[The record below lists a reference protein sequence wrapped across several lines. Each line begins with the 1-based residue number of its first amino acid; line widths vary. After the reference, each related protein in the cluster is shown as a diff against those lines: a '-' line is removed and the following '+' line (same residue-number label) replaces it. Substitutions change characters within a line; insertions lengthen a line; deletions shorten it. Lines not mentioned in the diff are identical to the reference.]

1 MLLAAIASAA
11 FLSTMAGGLCAFWL
25 HDRLHW
31 ILGFSAGAVI
41 GVAFFDLLPE
51 AIDFAARGHAAQS
64 VVSWSAAGFLCYLV
78 LDRGLKIHGTTKRG
92 SLGASILCIH
102 SFLDGT
108 AIGLAFQASAAVGIV
123 VAVAVVT
130 HDFSDGV
137 NTMSIVIKN
146 RSERSTALRWLCLD
160 AVAPVLGILATRF
173 FGLPPEAIAVAL
185 ALFAG
190 FFLYIGASDLIPES
204 FHAHPK
210 FVTTAMTVVGAAV
223 IYLAMSLAAH
233 GATVTVAGVD
243 IADTAEVGTATLVL
257 NGAGK
262 REKFVFDVYVAA
274 LYLQTH
280 EREAAQVLGDA
291 GPKRISMTLLR
302 NLSPEQL
309 SDALREGIALNATPA
324 EVSALQPQVDSLI
337 AIMTAIG
344 PVHKGDVL
352 TIDFLTDGS
361 TAVGIGGQA
370 RGKPIPGVNFQRA
383 LLAVWL
389 GQKPVQADLK
399 DALLGR

>member
-1 MLLAAIASAA
+1 VLLAAIASAA

>member
-1 MLLAAIASAA
+1 LLTAIACAA
-11 FLSTMAGGLCAFWL
+11 LLSTMAGGLCAFWL

-51 AIDFAARGHAAQS
+51 AIDFAARTHAAHS
-64 VVSWSAAGFLCYLV
+64 VVSWSALGFLCYLV
-78 LDRGLKIHGTTKRG
+78 LDRALKFHGPEDRG
-92 SLGASILCIH
+92 KLGASILCIH

-108 AIGLAFQASAAVGIV
+108 AIGLAFQASHAVGIV

-137 NTMSIVIKN
+137 NTMSIVSRN
-146 RSERSTALRWLCLD
+146 RTERGPALRWLVAD
-160 AVAPVLGILATRF
+160 AVAPVAGIIATLF
-173 FGLPPEAIAVAL
+173 FGLPPDAIGICL
-185 ALFAG
+185 AIFAG

-210 FVTTAMTVVGAAV
+210 FVTTAMTVVGAAL
-223 IYLAMSLAAH
+223 IYLAMSLAAR
-233 GATVTVAGVD
+233 AATVAGVD
-243 IADTAEVGTATLVL
+243 LADTVKLGASTLVL

-262 REKFVFDVYVAA
+262 REKFVFDVYVAG

-280 EREAAQVLGDA
+280 EADAAQVLGDA
-291 GPKRISMTLLR
+291 GPKRITMTLLR
-302 NLSPEQL
+302 NLSAEQL
-309 SDALREGIALNATPA
+309 SDALREGIGQNSTPA
-324 EVSALQPQVDSLI
+324 EVVALQPQVDALI

-344 PVHKGDVL
+344 TAHKGDVI

-361 TAVGIGGQA
+361 TVVGIGGEA
-370 RGKPIPGVNFQRA
+370 RGKPIPGAAFQHA

-399 DALLGR
+399 EALLGR